1 MREATAC
8 TVTDSVM
15 VPTSS
20 VTSTA
25 RGRLAS
31 SLFPLEVYFLK
42 PCASTV
48 TVYMP
53 EARLVTEKV
62 PASED
67 EVVRSTPVA
76 SLRTASFALGTADP
90 DGSLIV
96 PVIVDRSD
104 WAKAEANVSRHTA
117 AMISTQ
123 TERIDSPF
131 RYQIPEANW

>member
-1 MREATAC
+1 
-8 TVTDSVM
+8 M

-25 RGRLAS
+25 SGRLAS
-31 SLFPLEVYFLK
+31 SLFPLDEYFLN
-42 PCASTV
+42 PCASTL
-48 TVYMP
+48 TVYIP
-53 EARLVTEKV
+53 EGRFVTEKV
-62 PASED
+62 PLSDVA
-67 EVVRSTPVA
+67 VVRSTPVA

-90 DGSLIV
+90 EGSLIV
-96 PVIVDRSD
+96 PVIVGRSD